1 MKGLAIYTV
10 VFFVFVIVGLISSF
24 DMVGAIGAVLFL
36 PILIFGIMYLVKKKN
51 YCGQCG
57 SKI

>member
-1 MKGLAIYTV
+1 
-10 VFFVFVIVGLISSF
+10 
-24 DMVGAIGAVLFL
+24 MVGAIGAVLFL